1 MCLVHCEG
9 VNVVG
14 AGVKCSVKVCIK
26 GCCGVSVS
34 VGVFKILYIS
44 RSRCVSRVLVSVLSG
59 HVKGVGMS
67 QYLSRDDDVGLSEG
81 VSIVL
86 AYVRRCLI
94 GKACSKS

>member
-1 MCLVHCEG
+1 MQCQSVHQRVLWCVSE
-9 VNVVG
+9 
-14 AGVKCSVKVCIK
+14 
-26 GCCGVSVS
+26 CG
-34 VGVFKILYIS
+34 GLQDLIS

-67 QYLSRDDDVGLSEG
+67 QYLSQDDDVGLSEG

-86 AYVRRCLI
+86 EYVRRCLI